1 MRRVQVLKQTMWL
14 LLICMLFFACQDD
27 RKKIVNK
34 PSMVD
39 LINDSVTKAV
49 IKKFGFPYS
58 DNLNLD
64 SNSLLFYCVRSYDT
78 TSLIYLQKHNKD
90 IQGVFYIILPNY
102 HRFVTDYADQKSNLL
117 FFEGYSFVIDSVA
130 WTALKSHADLVLQYK
145 GNPDIRKN
153 YTDGSTYALYYNSQ
167 SRHGNSYDEAIYE
180 GFDSSLK
187 KMFLNDLIKL
197 RKPIMHKVK

>member
-1 MRRVQVLKQTMWL
+1 MQILKQAMWL
-14 LLICMLFFACQDD
+14 LIICMLFACQDD
-27 RKKIVNK
+27 KKKIVSK

-39 LINDSVTKAV
+39 LINDSVTKTV
-49 IKKFGFPYS
+49 IKKFGLPYS

-78 TSLIYLQKHNKD
+78 TSLIYLQKHNKE
-90 IQGVFYIILPNY
+90 IQGIFYIILPNY

-117 FFEGYSFVIDSVA
+117 FFEGYSFIIDSVA
-130 WTALKSHADLVLQYK
+130 WTTLKSHADLVLQHK
-145 GNPDIRKN
+145 GNPDIRRN

-180 GFDSSLK
+180 GFDGSLK